1 MQPKKGELILVQT
14 LDVISINI
22 WHIIISLLN
31 LVILFLILKKLL
43 FKPVKKIFAERQA
56 QVDTIYSKANEANEQ
71 AQANKKEYEER
82 LSHSKEEATNILRTA
97 RELAEQ
103 SSNEILQEAHNKA
116 DLAVQ
121 KANAEIANDRKKAI
135 NEIKNEISEISID
148 IAEQV
153 VGREINEKDHSD
165 LINNFIENIG
175 E

>member
-1 MQPKKGELILVQT
+1 MLQT

-56 QVDTIYSKANEANEQ
+56 QVDNIYNEANEANNQ
-71 AQANKKEYEER
+71 AQANKQEYEEK
-82 LSHSKEEATNILRTA
+82 LSHSKEEATNILRNA

-103 SSNEILQEAHNKA
+103 SSNEILQEAQNKA

-121 KANAEIANDRKKAI
+121 KANAEIASERKKAI

-153 VGREINEKDHSD
+153 VGREIDTKDHSD
-165 LINNFIENIG
+165 LINDFIENIG